1 MQVRLRMLALVL
13 LGLATLLAPARAQD
27 EQPDAEPAKQSIP
40 AIPLIRPTQ
49 AVAQEPALSE
59 FEKLEK
65 EYELAY
71 DAWVSKVMAMTEEQL
86 AEGYP
91 DQPGGEYFPRLKKL
105 ADGGDIRAKAW
116 VLENYYFSA
125 LPSEEMEALKVR
137 TLKQLTAHPESAEA
151 AEAVAN
157 ALMYS
162 SPLPVAETIAILDN
176 MIAKVKHANALASLR
191 FSLAQILMHQ
201 PDEASKQRAIEVLRI
216 IDTKYKESFYGRFA
230 KGLIYQTQNLQVGM
244 LAPEFVG
251 QDVHGNQI
259 KLSDYRGKVT
269 YLVFWG
275 FW

>member
-1 MQVRLRMLALVL
+1 MLALVL

-27 EQPDAEPAKQSIP
+27 EQPDAEPAKKSIP

-49 AVAQEPALSE
+49 AVSQEPALSE
-59 FEKLEK
+59 FEKLEQ

-91 DQPGGEYFPRLKKL
+91 DQPGGAYFPRFMKL
-105 ADGGDIRAKAW
+105 ADGGDISAKAW
-116 VLENYYFSA
+116 VLENYYLSA
-125 LPSEEMEALKVR
+125 LPPEEMEALQVR

-162 SPLPVAETIAILDN
+162 SPLPVPETIAILDN
-176 MIAKVKHANALASLR
+176 MITQVKHADALASLH
-191 FSLAQILMHQ
+191 FSLAQIFKYQ
-201 PDEASKQRAIEVLRI
+201 PDEASKKRAVEVLRV
-216 IDTKYKESFYGRFA
+216 IDTKYKDSFYGRFA
-230 KGLIYQTQNLQVGM
+230 KGLIYETENLQVGM
-244 LAPEFVG
+244 LAPDFVG
-251 QDVHGNQI
+251 NDVHGNEI